1 MKKQILISAIC
12 IALIGKTGSSQNL
25 NNLLNQGN
33 NFLNGSGQTVS
44 NDEVVKGLK
53 EALTIG
59 TNNSTTAAS
68 KADGF
73 FKNPLIK
80 IPFPPDAKKMDTEL
94 RKIGMGK
101 DVDKF
106 VMTLNRGA
114 EEAAKSAAPIFIA
127 AVTGMTITDGIS
139 LLKGGDNAATNYLK
153 DKTSA
158 DLQVKFKPIIQA
170 ALKKVEITKYWNPLV
185 KAYNKIPFVE
195 KVNPNLDDYC
205 TLKAMDGLF
214 KLIAGE
220 ELKIRK
226 DPAAR
231 VTDLLKKIFG

>member
-25 NNLLNQGN
+25 NNLLNQGS

-59 TNNSTTAAS
+59 TNNSTTVAA
-68 KADGF
+68 KPDGF

-106 VMTLNRGA
+106 VMTLNHGA
-114 EEAAKSAAPIFIA
+114 EEAAKSAAPIFVA
-127 AVTGMTITDGIS
+127 AITGMTITDGIS

-158 DLQVKFKPIIQA
+158 DLKVKFKPIIQA

-185 KAYNKIPFVE
+185 KSYNKIPFVE